1 MNRAIA
7 TKGIDSYLMEFQ
19 GDRLVLMLLLLP
31 SSASVIITYLAVGD
45 VLLTYQGVIFAC
57 ALCTV
62 GVISLVFFS
71 YWVRATIIKRVV
83 ESHHLTF
90 VSFLDDHLIFEQD
103 GCHYKGYYKD
113 NAVHLDLV
121 ATIKNDK

>member
-7 TKGIDSYLMEFQ
+7 TKGIDSYLMGLQ
-19 GDRLVLMLLLLP
+19 GNRLVLMLLLLP
-31 SSASVIITYLAVGD
+31 SSLSVIVTYLVVGD
-45 VLLTYQGVIFAC
+45 VLLTYQGVLFAC

-83 ESHHLTF
+83 ESHQLTF
-90 VSFLDDHLIFEQD
+90 VYFLDNQLIFEHNGYQ
-103 GCHYKGYYKD
+103 YKGYYKD
-113 NAVHLDLV
+113 NSVHLDLV
-121 ATIKNDK
+121 ETIKTDK